1 MDANSIT
8 EIPEESV
15 GAYPDDFGS
24 ENNSINI
31 IHSRNVMYNPKKKGT
46 ISNGA
51 KSLNTDTIGKIHENT
66 STKQHT
72 SSNA

>member
-1 MDANSIT
+1 MLVKDNSLKLLGSMDANSIT

-15 GAYPDDFGS
+15 GAYPDEITS

-46 ISNGA
+46 INNGA
-51 KSLNTDTIGKIHENT
+51 
-66 STKQHT
+66 
-72 SSNA
+72 